1 MLNNERQHKEISNM
15 TISQLIT
22 RLQFLQMRIGDTDVL
37 INGQNIHFVEDEWWR
52 GKEVVNL
59 E

>member
-1 MLNNERQHKEISNM
+1 M

-22 RLQFLQMRIGDTDVL
+22 TLQSFQKDIGYADVL
-37 INGQNIHFVEDEWWR
+37 INGKDIRFVEDEWCR

>member
-1 MLNNERQHKEISNM
+1 MI
-15 TISQLIT
+15 ISQLIT
-22 RLQFLQMRIGDTDVL
+22 RLQSLQMRIGDTDVL
-37 INGQNIHFVEDEWWR
+37 INGQDIRFVKDEWWR

>member
-1 MLNNERQHKEISNM
+1 M

-22 RLQFLQMRIGDTDVL
+22 RLQFMQMRKGDIDVL
-37 INGQNIHFVEDEWWR
+37 INGQDIHFVEDEWWR

>member
-1 MLNNERQHKEISNM
+1 M

-22 RLQFLQMRIGDTDVL
+22 RLQFLQKRIGDTDVL
-37 INGQNIHFVEDEWWR
+37 INGQYIRFVEDEWR

>member
-1 MLNNERQHKEISNM
+1 M

-22 RLQFLQMRIGDTDVL
+22 SLQFLQKRLGDTDVL
-37 INGQNIHFVEDEWWR
+37 INGQDIRFVEDDWWR

-59 E
+59 Q

>member
-1 MLNNERQHKEISNM
+1 M

-22 RLQFLQMRIGDTDVL
+22 SLQFLQKRIGDTDVF
-37 INGQNIHFVEDEWWR
+37 INGQAIRSVEDEWWR

>member
-1 MLNNERQHKEISNM
+1 MI
-15 TISQLIT
+15 ISQLIT
-22 RLQFLQMRIGDTDVL
+22 RLQFLQKRIGDTDVL
-37 INGQNIHFVEDEWWR
+37 INGQDIRLVEDEWWR

>member
-1 MLNNERQHKEISNM
+1 M

-22 RLQFLQMRIGDTDVL
+22 SLQTLQKRIGDTDVL
-37 INGQNIHFVEDEWWR
+37 LNGQDIRFVEDEWWR

-59 E
+59 Q

>member
-1 MLNNERQHKEISNM
+1 M

-22 RLQFLQMRIGDTDVL
+22 RLQFLQKRIGDTDVL
-37 INGQNIHFVEDEWWR
+37 FNGQDIRFVEDEWWR

>member
-1 MLNNERQHKEISNM
+1 M

-22 RLQFLQMRIGDTDVL
+22 SLQTLQKRIGDTDVL
-37 INGQNIHFVEDEWWR
+37 LNGQDIRFVEDEWLR

-59 E
+59 Q